1 MWFKIVYGVEG
12 DNLHTT
18 EIWADNLDDAFD
30 YARVFASEEYYKIA
44 GEINGYPTFSDFWQT
59 QTTDDMFDAYDNNRA
74 EYDQLCER
82 YMKLVDSKII
92 VRAYYI

>member
-1 MWFKIVYGVEG
+1 MWFEIVYGVEG

-30 YARVFASEEYYKIA
+30 YARIFAHEEYYKIA
-44 GEINGYPTFSDFWQT
+44 CEINGYPAFSDFWQT

-74 EYDQLCER
+74 EYDQLWER

>member
-30 YARVFASEEYYKIA
+30 YARVFASDEYYKIA
-44 GEINGYPTFSDFWQT
+44 SETNGYPTFSDFWQT

-92 VRAYYI
+92 ARAYYI

>member
-1 MWFKIVYGVEG
+1 MLFEIVYGVEG

-18 EIWADNLDDAFD
+18 EIWEDNLDDAFD
-30 YARVFASEEYYKIA
+30 QAWIFAREEYDKIA
-44 GEINGYPTFSDFWQT
+44 GKINGYPTFSDFWKT

-74 EYDQLCER
+74 EYDQLWER